1 MEQQMHLGSITLQ
14 GAVNEEKPTATA
26 TFTYETE
33 NSGEQTVNVTNIT
46 LVDEWKTNY
55 ELITDTLQITG
66 TINKKEMTVTKQ
78 DYTGTYDG
86 KEHGIHVEVTQSEN
100 IEIYYSTTE
109 LTRG

>member
-1 MEQQMHLGSITLQ
+1 MHLGSITLQ

-26 TFTYETE
+26 TFTYETA

-46 LVDEWKTNY
+46 LADEWKTNY
-55 ELITDTLQITG
+55 ELIKDNLQTTG

-86 KEHGIHVEVTQSEN
+86 KEHGINIEVTPSEN

-109 LTRG
+109 LTRREL